1 MEKEISQN
9 RPDLIFSYWIL
20 VWYLLYITKI
30 VPYNPVYLF
39 YVGICLACIQIAI
52 MFAYHKSFA
61 YISSFIIATLLL
73 KGIPIYTIYKR
84 KTTKT
89 DICVMIGLVVFY
101 VCWLKMNDK
110 NLKRFLMEYL
120 TPDENGRKSFPINNF
135 FYQIM
140 SSKI

>member
-9 RPDLIFSYWIL
+9 RPDLIFSYWIIL
-20 VWYLLYITKI
+20 WYVLYITKL

-39 YVGICLACIQIAI
+39 YVGIVLACIQVSI

-61 YISSFIIATLLL
+61 YICSFLLATMIL

-84 KTTKT
+84 KTTNT
-89 DICVMIGLVVFY
+89 DMYVMIGLIVLY
-101 VCWLKMNDK
+101 LCWLKFNDK
-110 NLKRFLMEYL
+110 NLKRFFMEYL

-140 SSKI
+140 STKV

>member
-20 VWYLLYITKI
+20 VWYLLYITKL

-39 YVGICLACIQIAI
+39 YVGISLACIQIAI

-61 YISSFIIATLLL
+61 YISSFLLATLIL

-84 KTTKT
+84 KTTYT
-89 DICVMIGLVVFY
+89 DVFLMIGLVVLY
-101 VCWLKMNDK
+101 LCWLKTNDK
-110 NLKRFLMEYL
+110 NLKRFFIEFV
-120 TPDENGRKSFPINNF
+120 TPDVNGRKSFPINNF
-135 FYQIM
+135 FYQI